1 LMPTQ
6 TEEPLWWF
14 LLFGLKSL
22 FSDLLTQ
29 LAFFVS

>member
-14 LLFGLKSL
+14 LLFGLNLCSAIC
-22 FSDLLTQ
+22 FTQ
-29 LAFFVS
+29 LAFFVP